1 MEQRRIKITL
11 LFGLLTLLFVILLGW
26 YSQIDKVDIKTIED
40 RTYLTDNEK
49 YKTFEGVDLK
59 DYDAF
64 YEKTTVYKKTKT
76 KIPFVYNEEI
86 LQETPLK
93 LYTKKR

>member
-1 MEQRRIKITL
+1 MEQRRLKITL
-11 LFGLLTLLFVILLGW
+11 LYGLLTLLFVIQFGW
-26 YSQIDKVDIKTIED
+26 YSQINKVDIKTVED

-49 YKTFEGVDLK
+49 YKIFEGIDLK

-64 YEKTTVYKKTKT
+64 YKKTTVYKKTKT
-76 KIPFVYNEEI
+76 KIPFVYNKEI

-93 LYTKKR
+93 LYTQKR